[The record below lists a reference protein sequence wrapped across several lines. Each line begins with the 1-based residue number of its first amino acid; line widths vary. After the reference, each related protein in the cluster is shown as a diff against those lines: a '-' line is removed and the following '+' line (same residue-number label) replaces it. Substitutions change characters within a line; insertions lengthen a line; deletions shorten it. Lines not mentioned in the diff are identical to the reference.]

1 MRELFNQRIRNRKID
16 DQGKG
21 SIWNSGRIKDPC
33 AMSALVWP
41 WVITDY
47 FLNMKGQVQALWLV
61 STESHGR
68 TFVRVDTGII

>member
-1 MRELFNQRIRNRKID
+1 
-16 DQGKG
+16 
-21 SIWNSGRIKDPC
+21 
-33 AMSALVWP
+33 MSALVWP